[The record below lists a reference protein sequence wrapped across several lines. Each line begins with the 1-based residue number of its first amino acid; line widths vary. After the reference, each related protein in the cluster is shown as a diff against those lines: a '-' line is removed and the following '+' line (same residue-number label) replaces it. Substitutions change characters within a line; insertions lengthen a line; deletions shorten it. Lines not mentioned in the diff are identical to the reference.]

1 MKKLIYLLF
10 AVSAA
15 CLVSCIKDASVAPE
29 SKTSTNNTAVTPGN
43 GSLTSGNTAN
53 TDTIV
58 NIDGWIKVEL
68 KRDTINKDNIV
79 IHFAPTASTS
89 YVPGEDAPFF
99 QGFGGE
105 HITSISSD
113 GIPLAVNELPLRQL
127 GDCVKLGVYGNTNA
141 VYKISLLETSSMP
154 ARYHVWLMD
163 QLKKD
168 SLDLSTHCSYS
179 FDLNTADT
187 TTYGKSRF
195 QVKVRPQ

>member
-10 AVSAA
+10 AVSAV
-15 CLVSCIKDASVAPE
+15 CMVSCNKDASVTPE
-29 SKTSTNNTAVTPGN
+29 SKTSTNNTAVTPGS

-58 NIDGWIKVEL
+58 NVDGWIKLEL
-68 KRDTINKDNIV
+68 KKDTINKDNIV
-79 IHFAPTASTS
+79 IHFMPATSTS

-105 HITSISSD
+105 NITSISSD
-113 GIPLAVNELPLRQL
+113 GIPLAINELPLKQR
-127 GDCVKLGVYGNTNA
+127 GDCIKLGIYGNTNA
-141 VYKISLLETSSMP
+141 VYKISLLETNSMP
-154 ARYHVWLMD
+154 AGYHVWLMD

-168 SLDLSTHCSYS
+168 SLDLSAHCGYN
-179 FDLNTADT
+179 FDLVTTDT
-187 TTYGKSRF
+187 TTYGKNRF